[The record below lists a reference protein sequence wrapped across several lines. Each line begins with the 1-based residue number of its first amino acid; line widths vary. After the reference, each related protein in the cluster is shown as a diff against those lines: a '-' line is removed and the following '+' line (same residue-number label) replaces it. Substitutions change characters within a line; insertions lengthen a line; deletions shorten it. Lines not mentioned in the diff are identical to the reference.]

1 MPMDDA
7 IEKAKKAV
15 SAIKEGRGTIGCH
28 DLARIAMQTGLSAKQ
43 IVNVF
48 HEVRHG

>member
-1 MPMDDA
+1 MEESF
-7 IEKAKKAV
+7 EKARLAISAVKK
-15 SAIKEGRGTIGCH
+15 SRGTIGCH

-48 HEVRHG
+48 YEVRYG